1 MNNEEKILQMLTELS
16 KGQAEMRSDIAELKT
31 TQAEQGKQLAEQ
43 GKQLAEQGEA
53 LGRLETTV
61 NEIDQR
67 SARTQ
72 ILLETDYA
80 DKLQL
85 LFDGHELIKEKLEG
99 LDTTSRVEA
108 LENDIV
114 VLKDAFRLMRQEIAE
129 LKRAQ

>member
-31 TQAEQGKQLAEQ
+31 TQAEQ

>member
-31 TQAEQGKQLAEQ
+31 TQAEQGKQLAE
-43 GKQLAEQGEA
+43 LGEA